1 MNLSTSEIR
10 NAAYASI
17 KGQWWQAIGLIVCL
31 NALTS
36 QTNKLGLPYS
46 LLFAILLIPLYW
58 SVYVL
63 FLRNH
68 REKTNL
74 FRNNTIYREAYKDFG
89 RIILTMLLCGLYT
102 FAWTLLFIVPFAI
115 ICGILVGY
123 LSSSGFNIPS
133 WSGFLVVL
141 GVLPAIPIIIRYIM
155 TAYILN
161 DYPNLKNNAA
171 IDLSIA
177 MMKNNRMALV
187 KAIWPYALI
196 YICGNLYATYIITII
211 KVGGGFENIL
221 PQLLI
226 LFACIPFIL
235 WAHVCLYNTIAV
247 FYEQAKLEYESSAN
261 SNLQ

>member
-31 NALTS
+31 NVLTS
-36 QTNKLGLPYS
+36 QANKLGL
-46 LLFAILLIPLYW
+46 LFSIPLTIFLIPLNW

-63 FLRNH
+63 FLRNY
-68 REKTNL
+68 REKANL
-74 FRNNTIYREAYKDFG
+74 LRNTIYREAYKDFG
-89 RIILTMLLCGLYT
+89 RIVLTMLLCSLYA
-102 FAWTLLFIVPFAI
+102 FAWILLFIVPFAI
-115 ICGILVGY
+115 IFGILVGY

-141 GVLPAIPIIIRYIM
+141 GVLPAIPIIIRYIL

-171 IDLSIA
+171 IDLSKA

-196 YICGNLYATYIITII
+196 CICGILYATYIITII

-221 PQLLI
+221 PQMLI

-235 WAHVCLYNTIAV
+235 WAYVCLYNTIAV